1 MGLNE
6 SVKGY
11 SGWEERSVDRALEAS
26 RRQAGARSRRF
37 VMAALEIIE
46 KDGLDGLTVQ
56 AVIARTGLSLRAF
69 YQRFSGKDDLLVAV
83 FEEGIR
89 VAADAIRVGIAALD
103 DPAARL
109 HAIVGGM
116 LPTSGSSA
124 VLAMMSR
131 EHHRLAESHPEEL
144 RYALAPF
151 ETLIA
156 ENLAAGMQT
165 GQVRSVD
172 PEHLAVLVLNMVS
185 ATVTSAVLTK
195 RRLDELEQVG
205 AELWEFC
212 WRALEA
218 R

>member
-1 MGLNE
+1 MAEIEYAKN
-6 SVKGY
+6 Y
-11 SGWEERSVDRALEAS
+11 SGWEERSVNRALETS
-26 RRQAGARSRRF
+26 RRRAAERSRRI
-37 VMAALEIIE
+37 VNAAVEIIE
-46 KDGLDGLTVQ
+46 KDGPDGLTVQ

-69 YQRFSGKDDLLVAV
+69 YQRFSGKDDLLVAI

-89 VAADAIRVGIAALD
+89 EAADTIRLRIAAEV
-103 DPAARL
+103 DPAERL
-109 HAIVGGM
+109 HEIVTGM

-131 EHHRLAESHPEEL
+131 EHHRLAESRPEEL
-144 RYALAPF
+144 RYALSPF

-156 ENLAAGMQT
+156 ENLESGMRARL
-165 GQVRSVD
+165 VRRAD
-172 PEHLAVLVLNMVS
+172 PECLAVLVLNMVS
-185 ATVTSAVLTK
+185 VTVTSAVLTECGPG
-195 RRLDELEQVG
+195 ELERMG